1 MYSYDGLDRVTMVRY
16 PDGNDIRYAYNAAGK
31 VVQRIDQRGI
41 VTSYS
46 YDGNGNSETTDD

>member
-1 MYSYDGLDRVTMVRY
+1 VVY

-31 VVQRIDQRGI
+31 VIERIDQRGI

-46 YDGNGNSETTDD
+46 YDGNGNSETIDD